1 LLLLF
6 FFFFFFFFLFVFC
19 FVSLQQVDLSRCHTV
34 FLLPIALAVA
44 VATVAAVNNEAP
56 ILSYAPPSLSL
67 QVQAADANAVVH
79 THRHAKRAAS
89 CGGVTVTQNVDDSTV
104 RSQSGVSCNAG
115 GVNADTF
122 LARFF
127 NFPVATFVKCVD
139 FGVEL
144 NNLATNVR
152 VRLYTQAAGTSP
164 VTANMVLIAGSEQFV
179 AIGVTTLSIHTA
191 SYPGNGILVPAGNVV
206 VELFTPDRVSGDG
219 GKIFLGSNNAGQTG
233 PTFYKAPL
241 CGTTDFVNLA
251 NVGFSDSH
259 LLLRLGTG
267 PATASGDPHLKGLYG
282 IEFDVFG
289 KPAANYSLLV
299 APAFEINMQLADR
312 GPEMR
317 FMTSMAVLYQGK
329 SFIITP
335 WTVTSSA
342 ELIAHFEALGAKVD
356 IDTPNWIITI
366 ELCAQHTIAFATRHS
381 DNINFL
387 NLEVRVPGCHN
398 AYTGL
403 LGQTYQCKYANE
415 NFEWSRERE
424 EAFRIATLE
433 TPSAVYSP
441 LATCAHEDE
450 YRGEPMRGG
459 SIGGGN
465 DALSMTTTLERITA

>member
-1 LLLLF
+1 V
-6 FFFFFFFFLFVFC
+6 FFLAFAF
-19 FVSLQQVDLSRCHTV
+19 
-34 FLLPIALAVA
+34 AVA
-44 VATVAAVNNEAP
+44 AAAP
-56 ILSYAPPSLSL
+56 TLSYAPPSLSSL
-67 QVQAADANAVVH
+67 QTEEALTVAH
-79 THRHAKRAAS
+79 EHAKRAAS
-89 CGGVTVTQNVDDSTV
+89 CGGVTVTQNVDDSTIRV
-104 RSQSGVSCNAG
+104 GSSVSCQDQ
-115 GVNADTF
+115 GVPTDNF
-122 LARFF
+122 YARFF
-127 NFPVATFVKCVD
+127 TFPVATFVKCVD
-139 FGVEL
+139 FGIER

-152 VRLYTQAAGTSP
+152 VRLYTQAAGTTP
-164 VTANMVLIAGSEQFV
+164 VTANMVLVAGSEQFV
-179 AIGVTTLSIHTA
+179 GVGVTPLSIHTA

-206 VELFTPDRVSGDG
+206 VELFVANRQPPGDG
-219 GKIFLGSNNAGQTG
+219 GIIFLGSNNAGQTG
-233 PTFYKAPL
+233 PTFLKAPL
-241 CGTTDFVNLA
+241 CALADFVNLA
-251 NVGFSDSH
+251 NVGFPNSH

-356 IDTPNWIITI
+356 IDAPNWIITI

-433 TPSAVYSP
+433 TPSDAYSP

-459 SIGGGN
+459 SFSNGT
-465 DALSMTTTLERITA
+465 LSMTTTKQSAVHSA